1 MWSWAFLCHW
11 SFWQW
16 LRKLRM
22 QTEIR
27 GGTQYAADHSDCWT
41 AVWLHGGRLAWK
53 HYVRVCERREDSH
66 QREKI
71 TLRVLAQCYWLEYT
85 PYDFWRY
92 CGGRTLRDRIDTTL
106 MGGSIQS
113 CPSPTPLSSTLNTE
127 SFSFPVWLMFQFRC
141 SNLSFI
147 FGSNNANILGSIIG
161 RKRYLLEQWHRNNL
175 SWAVIIAHHHT
186 LSCLTFEKHD

>member
-16 LRKLRM
+16 PRKLRM

-27 GGTQYAADHSDCWT
+27 GGTRYAANHSDCWT
-41 AVWLHGGRLAWK
+41 ALWLHGGRLAWK

-92 CGGRTLRDRIDTTL
+92 CGGRTLRDRIDTTPV
-106 MGGSIQS
+106 GGSIQS

-127 SFSFPVWLMFQFRC
+127 SFSFPVWLMFYGSAVPRV
-141 SNLSFI
+141 FI
-147 FGSNNANILGSIIG
+147 SVWLLYFYGFLKITSLENEEHWNDRTWPSWFDAQEAPTGSNFWNSP
-161 RKRYLLEQWHRNNL
+161 
-175 SWAVIIAHHHT
+175 
-186 LSCLTFEKHD
+186 